1 MKTKLA
7 LASSLLA
14 LLLLAGPAIAHGA
27 PSPFPSPRSGLSET
41 RLRSC
46 EARQDAVKTRM
57 NSLVRLATNMETKFD
72 SIAQRVKDFYT
83 NTLVPS
89 GKTLPNYDAL
99 VADIQAK
106 KDVVTQDLADAQ
118 AKVDAFPAQAMIQK
132 RF

>member
-1 MKTKLA
+1 
-7 LASSLLA
+7 
-14 LLLLAGPAIAHGA
+14 
-27 PSPFPSPRSGLSET
+27 
-41 RLRSC
+41 
-46 EARQDAVKTRM
+46 
-57 NSLVRLATNMETKFD
+57 METKFD